1 MSTTAIAAAIA
12 YRCGVSLIAGDERG
26 QDSAGRG
33 WRCRSRSRAGECAV
47 AAARGLALCGLTL
60 AGAGLVLALATPLAF
75 AGLGAGF
82 LLNPPPWMPLALRAA
97 PFAGLAVSLLLLPSI
112 LVAMRRLANQA
123 RRLAGAWCGVP
134 VAEPYR
140 PMPGGGQASR
150 RIRLGWLLTDPATWR
165 DVAWTTVNAAV
176 GWLLA
181 VPAALVVYGL
191 IALAAGRVVP
201 QFALPAPGLLKN
213 TPAAALFPA
222 GAALA
227 ALGLLAAPWL
237 LRGYGQ
243 AARLLLAP
251 TRQAEIERLAEARA
265 QAVAATEAERRR
277 IERDLHD
284 GLQPL
289 LVSLAVDLGIA
300 EARFGKDPESARSLL
315 TRAHADAKTAIEE
328 LRGLVRGIHPS
339 VLDGRGLDAA
349 LSALIASCPVPVTL
363 SVDLPQRP
371 DPIREAAAYYV
382 AAEAI
387 TNIAKHASARSA
399 TVTVGSGKRALR
411 VVIEDDGSGGARIEP
426 GGGLAGLAARISSID
441 GAFTVSSP
449 PGGPTRVEA
458 VIPCER

>member
-1 MSTTAIAAAIA
+1 MSPA
-12 YRCGVSLIAGDERG
+12 L
-26 QDSAGRG
+26 Q
-33 WRCRSRSRAGECAV
+33 AV
-47 AAARGLALCGLTL
+47 
-60 AGAGLVLALATPLAF
+60 
-75 AGLGAGF
+75 
-82 LLNPPPWMPLALRAA
+82 
-97 PFAGLAVSLLLLPSI
+97 PFAGLVVSLALFPAA
-112 LVAMRRLANQA
+112 LVAVRHLANRTRQ
-123 RRLAGAWCGVP
+123 LAGAWCGTP
-134 VAEPYR
+134 IAEPYR
-140 PMPGGGQASR
+140 PAPSGTTGR
-150 RIRLGWLLTDPATWR
+150 RARLGWLPADPATWR
-165 DVAWTTVNAAV
+165 DIVWMVVTVGV
-176 GWLLA
+176 GWLS
-181 VPAALVVYGL
+181 AASA
-191 IALAAGRVVP
+191 ALAAYGVIGLALGSVVP
-201 QFALPAPGLLKN
+201 QVALPAPGSLRDA
-213 TPAAALFPA
+213 PAWALFPV
-222 GAALA
+222 GVVIA

-237 LRGYGQ
+237 LRCYGR
-243 AARLLLAP
+243 AARVLLAP
-251 TRQAEIERLAEARA
+251 TRQAEVARLTEARA
-265 QAVAATEAERRR
+265 QAVAVAEAERRR

-371 DPIREAAAYYV
+371 DPIWEAAAYYV

-441 GAFTVSSP
+441 GTFTVSSP

>member
-1 MSTTAIAAAIA
+1 LHIVA
-12 YRCGVSLIAGDERG
+12 GVSRMPGDGQGRDNAGP
-26 QDSAGRG
+26 G
-33 WRCRSRSRAGECAV
+33 WRGRLRSRAGRGV
-47 AAARGLALCGLTL
+47 IAAARGLALCGLPL
-60 AGAGLVLALATPLAF
+60 AGAGLMLALAAPLAF

-82 LLNPPPWMPLALRAA
+82 LLNPPPWMWPALRAA
-97 PFAGLAVSLLLLPSI
+97 PFAGLAASLLLLPSV
-112 LVAMRRLANQA
+112 LAGMRRLANRA
-123 RRLAGAWCGVP
+123 RRLAAAWCGVSI
-134 VAEPYR
+134 AEPYR
-140 PMPGGGQASR
+140 PAPGGGKTSR

-165 DVAWTTVNAAV
+165 DVAWAAVNAGA

-181 VPAALVVYGL
+181 APAALAAYGL
-191 IALAAGRVVP
+191 IGLAAGRIVP
-201 QFALPAPGLLKN
+201 QVALPAPGLLRN
-213 TPAAALFPA
+213 VPAAALFPA

-227 ALGLLAAPWL
+227 ALGLLAAPPL
-237 LRGYGQ
+237 LRGYGR

-265 QAVAATEAERRR
+265 QAVAAAGAERRR

-284 GLQPL
+284 GLQPR

-300 EARFGKDPESARSLL
+300 EARFGKDPDSARALL
-315 TRAHADAKTAIEE
+315 ARAHADAKAAIEE

-349 LSALIASCPVPVTL
+349 LSALIASCPVPITL
-363 SVDLPQRP
+363 RAGLPRRP

-399 TVTVGSGKRALR
+399 TVTVQASEHDLR
-411 VVIEDDGSGGARIEP
+411 VVVEDDGAGGARIEP
-426 GGGLAGLAARISSID
+426 GGGLAGLAARIASVD
-441 GAFTVSSP
+441 GTFTVSSP
-449 PGGPTRVEA
+449 PGGPTRIEA